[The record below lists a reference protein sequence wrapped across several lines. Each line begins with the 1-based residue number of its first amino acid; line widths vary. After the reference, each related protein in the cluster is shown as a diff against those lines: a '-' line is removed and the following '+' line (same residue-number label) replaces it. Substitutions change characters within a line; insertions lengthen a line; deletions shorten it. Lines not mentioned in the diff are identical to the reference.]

1 MGLGQNLGWEMGFI
15 SLPLSGKKKLD
26 TDHYYFCPHLLDWE
40 FAVYFGLVLFTAT
53 MGFGC
58 HPIIELIVDYG
69 TLPRTF
75 LLQSRQSFCFLVT
88 HTSLSHISLPK

>member
-1 MGLGQNLGWEMGFI
+1 MNNTNGNGTGIWAKNRPGKWDWDKIWAGKWGFI

-40 FAVYFGLVLFTAT
+40 FAVYFGLVLFTST

-58 HPIIELIVDYG
+58 HPIIELTVDYG
-69 TLPRTF
+69 TLP
-75 LLQSRQSFCFLVT
+75 
-88 HTSLSHISLPK
+88 